1 MIAFRT
7 AARLTLAVLA
17 VGLGAVLAPA
27 ADKKPIGPVGTNP
40 NGFSWGMSYPN
51 GFSWGLAQT
60 GVKQRDVASGLP
72 TGRTKPANLGDTGT
86 HEVGHLKGVK
96 RR

>member
-1 MIAFRT
+1 MTTIRT
-7 AARLTLAVLA
+7 TARLTLAVLTL
-17 VGLGAVLAPA
+17 VLGAALAPA
-27 ADKKPIGPVGTNP
+27 ADHKPITGPIILKSKGWSFP
-40 NGFSWGMSYPN
+40 AS
-51 GFSWGLAQT
+51 T
-60 GVKQRDVASGLP
+60 GVVKSERDSASGLP